1 MKAFHGDDGGAK
13 LSPKVKVAV
22 CTYERANAIVNME
35 LAQQQGESS
44 GTTSCCRMGLG
55 GISMLVVDEVHNLES
70 NPILERLLAKVAFA
84 NQVTALGSTSD
95 GTHQDS
101 ESFSS
106 YHGNSGPNNPSAT
119 VQIVACSATIPN
131 ADALAAW
138 LNAWCY
144 TTAIRTTTLQWLAV
158 GASKSCTSSNIIEIS
173 RKEVSSSSSSTS
185 SNSNSSSILSRS
197 GCPVYTLKAPCS
209 SAFEVDATPD
219 RVLPVAGSDSTGL
232 IAATRETLDEGGSVL
247 VFCNA
252 RYLTTKFAAQLCR
265 ALHQHPASTPSNA
278 HISDATNKA
287 TPSATMT
294 VCANAEVEK
303 QKQLSEAREA
313 LAAAVVQACGSRAA
327 RGLCAALRCGVGFH
341 HAGLSQEEKAL
352 VEQGFRARTLNVL
365 CATTT
370 LANGVNTPAT
380 RVIIADLFYYN
391 ATKKCSA
398 PFSVQELKQM
408 GGRAGR
414 QGENLAKSYNG
425 HTATATAA
433 GSVVLLLATSTKGS
447 EAELVP
453 WKEDALGH
461 CNIGS
466 GSNTGSSKGSGY
478 LMNGGPKAKSWFV
491 HQILGHDQPS
501 IKSSLLAPSLVSPN
515 ATTSSSSCNNIDSH
529 GVDRGQLPTSSLL
542 EVDSVLLETAV
553 LEAIVLGLANT
564 RPALL
569 AYVHCFFAA
578 MSLHAYAQ
586 ISAKTRALAERE
598 DDDDIDNGR
607 AQPLLEAALDRA
619 LNSLLGCTSPESNT
633 AAVEGNVYM
642 NRSCTRKDALPPL
655 ITATFE
661 ALVPEALG
669 RAATASLLSPRDART
684 LQRDFS
690 AAACGGLVLESTLHL
705 LCLVAPLDAH
715 HKEFAVNFPLLAA
728 HLVESSGHDDW
739 GLVADA
745 FLCPRW
751 RGMVQRGGSGQ
762 ALGEEYQQFQRF
774 WLALLL
780 KHVIEEETAMG
791 SVSSSSGS
799 SSSDDGRGGGQRRSF
814 FAAVNLEAGSVQ
826 TLQRLA
832 FEQCSK
838 AVAFCKA
845 LGYDALASL
854 LKPLKARLQY
864 GVKKEL
870 LPLKVL
876 ARDARATP
884 ALLRSLF
891 DAGFT
896 HPKKLLQP
904 GAAPRLLH
912 TLASRRQTHYVEHDA
927 GAKHRAEAAHQAD
940 TALVAQL
947 IKAARGAEA
956 ERKHHTA
963 KFR

>member
-1 MKAFHGDDGGAK
+1 M
-13 LSPKVKVAV
+13 
-22 CTYERANAIVNME
+22 N
-35 LAQQQGESS
+35 
-44 GTTSCCRMGLG
+44 TTTM
-55 GISMLVVDEVHNLES
+55 
-70 NPILERLLAKVAFA
+70 A
-84 NQVTALGSTSD
+84 VTA
-95 GTHQDS
+95 
-101 ESFSS
+101 
-106 YHGNSGPNNPSAT
+106 
-119 VQIVACSATIPN
+119 
-131 ADALAAW
+131 
-138 LNAWCY
+138 
-144 TTAIRTTTLQWLAV
+144 
-158 GASKSCTSSNIIEIS
+158 
-173 RKEVSSSSSSTS
+173 
-185 SNSNSSSILSRS
+185 
-197 GCPVYTLKAPCS
+197 
-209 SAFEVDATPD
+209 
-219 RVLPVAGSDSTGL
+219 
-232 IAATRETLDEGGSVL
+232 AATSAAEG
-247 VFCNA
+247 
-252 RYLTTKFAAQLCR
+252 
-265 ALHQHPASTPSNA
+265 
-278 HISDATNKA
+278 
-287 TPSATMT
+287 
-294 VCANAEVEK
+294 
-303 QKQLSEAREA
+303 KQLRDAREA
-313 LAAAVVQACGSRAA
+313 LAAAVVQACGNRAA
-327 RGLCAALRCGVGFH
+327 RGLCAALRCGIGFH

-391 ATKKCSA
+391 ATKKCSV

-414 QGENLAKSYNG
+414 QGENLTKNSSQS
-425 HTATATAA
+425 TTTTIA
-433 GSVVLLLATSTKGS
+433 GSVVLLLSTSTKGS

-453 WKEDALGH
+453 WKDGALNH
-461 CNIGS
+461 S
-466 GSNTGSSKGSGY
+466 KSSSSSSTSV
-478 LMNGGPKAKSWFV
+478 NGELKFKSWFV
-491 HQILGHDQPS
+491 HQILGHDQPP
-501 IKSSLLAPSLVSPN
+501 IKSSLLAPSLNSPN
-515 ATTSSSSCNNIDSH
+515 VIKASSASNSVDRVQQLTSSW
-529 GVDRGQLPTSSLL
+529 
-542 EVDSVLLETAV
+542 EVDAVLLETAL

-564 RPALL
+564 RSALL

-578 MSLHAYAQ
+578 VSLHAQSQTVAK
-586 ISAKTRALAERE
+586 AKTREE
-598 DDDDIDNGR
+598 GYDDGDDDSDNGR
-607 AQPLLEAALDRA
+607 AHPLLESAFESALS
-619 LNSLLGCTSPESNT
+619 SLLGHTSLGGSATT
-633 AAVEGNVYM
+633 AGVQNGST
-642 NRSCTRKDALPPL
+642 NRSSRTKDALPPL
-655 ITATFE
+655 VTATFE

-669 RAATASLLSPRDART
+669 RAATASLLSPRDARI
-684 LQRDFS
+684 LQRDFA

-715 HKEFAVNFPLLAA
+715 HKEFAVHFPLLAS

-739 GLVADA
+739 GRVADA

-751 RGMVQRGGSGQ
+751 RGIVQRGGSGGQ
-762 ALGEEYQQFQRF
+762 SASEDFQKFQRF

-780 KHVIEEETAMG
+780 KHVIEEETAVG
-791 SVSSSSGS
+791 STSS
-799 SSSDDGRGGGQRRSF
+799 SSSDGRGVGHRSSF

-912 TLASRRQTHYVEHDA
+912 ALASRRQTHYVEHDA
-927 GAKHRAEAAHQAD
+927 GAKHRAEVAHQAD

-947 IKAARGAEA
+947 ITAARSAEI
-956 ERKHHTA
+956 ERKHRSDP
-963 KFR
+963 F